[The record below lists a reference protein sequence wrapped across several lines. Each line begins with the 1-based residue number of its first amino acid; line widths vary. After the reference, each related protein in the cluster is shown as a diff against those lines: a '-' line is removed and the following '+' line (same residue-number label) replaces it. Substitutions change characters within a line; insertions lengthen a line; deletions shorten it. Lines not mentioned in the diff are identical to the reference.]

1 MIEHY
6 VSEVRPFAMYR
17 GVENVSEWE
26 DADEILG
33 DIRCPAR
40 ASLHPPSQVTKSW
53 TPAPIAV
60 AVHKGKIAGV
70 AAEGS
75 ASGVTGQPVARRKAV
90 GRRTSGCCKKTKLG
104 SFC

>member
-1 MIEHY
+1 MPTKF
-6 VSEVRPFAMYR
+6 S
-17 GVENVSEWE
+17 GTL
-26 DADEILG
+26 DARRVPRFI
-33 DIRCPAR
+33 
-40 ASLHPPSQVTKSW
+40 PPSQVTKSW